1 MASKTA
7 LSEAYRKLDDDEKEV
22 VKKLWRLQ
30 KQIQDQERTLERKN
44 IFKQR

>member
-7 LSEAYRKLDDDEKEV
+7 LSEAYRKLEDDEREA

-30 KQIQDQERTLERKN
+30 KQIQDQERELQRRN
-44 IFKQR
+44 IFRQR